1 MAKKYTVSINRPDSE
16 IDALKELFK
25 ECDLGS
31 NPTISDIV
39 NFAITVSYSN
49 LIGEVDMAYHSN
61 IYGRAIQFVVGVL
74 KHEMPD
80 KRVIVNNV
88 DKGARIVYMNIGDNN
103 YAIEIDSGID
113 MDVMLE
119 AFDKAIPKK
128 ITQTRH

>member
-1 MAKKYTVSINRPDSE
+1 MSKKHTVLITRPDSE
-16 IDALKELFK
+16 VKALKELFI

-31 NPTISDIV
+31 NPTMDDII
-39 NFAITVSYSN
+39 NLAIATTYSN
-49 LIGEVDMAYHSN
+49 LIGEIDMAYHSN

-80 KRVIVNNV
+80 KKVIINNV
-88 DKGARIVYMNIGDNN
+88 DKGERMVYMNIGNNN

-113 MDVMLE
+113 MDVMIE

-128 ITQTRH
+128 ITQTKH